1 MWSDLN
7 RLVSTFQRVWTQV
20 ALNLYYIALC
30 EIKSIWFPGLIFKS
44 SSKMRHVCVQVK
56 LDLIY
61 ANPESAPKLKMN
73 SISIQVDSSRIFWVV
88 WNASIQ

>member
-1 MWSDLN
+1 
-7 RLVSTFQRVWTQV
+7 
-20 ALNLYYIALC
+20 
-30 EIKSIWFPGLIFKS
+30 
-44 SSKMRHVCVQVK
+44 MRHVCVQVK

-88 WNASIQ
+88 WTGYKFHFYMNR

>member
-1 MWSDLN
+1 
-7 RLVSTFQRVWTQV
+7 
-20 ALNLYYIALC
+20 
-30 EIKSIWFPGLIFKS
+30 
-44 SSKMRHVCVQVK
+44 MRHVCVQVK

-88 WNASIQ
+88 WTGY